1 MKLRKGQI
9 SFEYLL
15 LSCVALVLVIFSV
28 SSLFSIKSSF
38 SNSADLL
45 SFKES
50 SNSISKSIQTICVL
64 GDGNSQQIFL
74 KQNLS
79 ISYLETEEK
88 LVNIKS
94 NYNNFSNTFAS
105 KCELSP
111 KKKEIFG
118 LITIKNENGIVI
130 LQNS

>member
-1 MKLRKGQI
+1 
-9 SFEYLL
+9 
-15 LSCVALVLVIFSV
+15 
-28 SSLFSIKSSF
+28 
-38 SNSADLL
+38 
-45 SFKES
+45 
-50 SNSISKSIQTICVL
+50 L